1 MTYGDGWIATREAST
16 LTGPI
21 GARPA
26 LDTEAL
32 DPPITEV
39 LAPIAG
45 IYRTRHA
52 GEDLPIP
59 ESEDP
64 ARRTAVLRTLAQSPG
79 AAAALAGLHRGIMS
93 FGSSFM
99 IDLRP
104 HYV

>member
-1 MTYGDGWIATREAST
+1 MTDGDRWIATREAST
-16 LTGPI
+16 LTGSF
-21 GARPA
+21 GARPP

-32 DPPITEV
+32 APPIIEV

-45 IYRTRHA
+45 IYRARHA

-64 ARRTAVLRTLAQSPG
+64 ARRTAVLRTLALSPG
-79 AAAALAGLHRGIMS
+79 AAAPAGLHRGIMS
-93 FGSSFM
+93 LASSFM